1 MLIQSRD
8 LTLQYHDGTR
18 FISAVNKVS
27 ISLPET
33 GLYGILGPSGS
44 GKTSL
49 LYLLAGLKKPTSG
62 QLLYNG
68 ISYPET
74 ASEMNYLR
82 RNEMGFIFQSN
93 FLIDYLTVRENIAVG
108 SDKKYKEAK
117 PLIESI
123 AMQLNIFHL
132 LDRRIEQLS
141 GGEKQRVTI
150 ARALANEPK
159 VIFVDEP
166 TSSLDHVVG
175 KRVVEILE
183 RISKTSCVVMVTHD
197 ESNLSH
203 ADYIF
208 SIWDGKIMGLGEKKM
223 LNSAVLASN
232 PLVTPESETIAPA
245 TIPPL
250 INSNIVANNLM
261 AEKIALN
268 NLAHVNGAVN
278 LPNPSNPGMQ

>member
-1 MLIQSRD
+1 MLIQTRD
-8 LTLQYHDGTR
+8 LTLRYHDGTR
-18 FISAVNKVS
+18 FINAVNKVS

-49 LYLLAGLKKPTSG
+49 LYLLAGLKKPTEG
-62 QLLYNG
+62 QILYNG
-68 ISYPET
+68 ISYPED
-74 ASEMNYLR
+74 ASGMNYLR

-93 FLIDYLTVRENIAVG
+93 FLIDYLTVRENILVG
-108 SDKKYKEAK
+108 SDKKYKDAK
-117 PLIESI
+117 ALIESI

-132 LDRRIEQLS
+132 LDRKIEQLS

-183 RISKTSCVVMVTHD
+183 KISKTSCVVMVTHD

-208 SIWDGKIMGLGEKKM
+208 SIWDGKIMGLGDKK
-223 LNSAVLASN
+223 LINHTSLISN
-232 PLVTPESETIAPA
+232 PLVTPNTGTPQPVAPTINNPTANVP
-245 TIPPL
+245 TIGRPTQVSTP
-250 INSNIVANNLM
+250 
-261 AEKIALN
+261 
-268 NLAHVNGAVN
+268 
-278 LPNPSNPGMQ
+278 LPNPMEQI

>member
-1 MLIQSRD
+1 MLIQTRD
-8 LTLQYHDGTR
+8 LTLRYHDGTR
-18 FISAVNKVS
+18 FINAVNKIN

-49 LYLLAGLKKPTSG
+49 LYLLAGLKKPTEG
-62 QLLYNG
+62 QILYNG
-68 ISYPET
+68 LSYPED
-74 ASEMNYLR
+74 SSGMNYLR
-82 RNEMGFIFQSN
+82 RTEMGFIFQSN
-93 FLIDYLTVRENIAVG
+93 FLIDYLTVRENILVG
-108 SDKKYKEAK
+108 SDKKYKEAR
-117 PLIESI
+117 PFIESI
-123 AMQLNIFHL
+123 ALQLNIFHL
-132 LDRRIEQLS
+132 LDRKIEQLS

-183 RISKTSCVVMVTHD
+183 QISKKACVVMVTHD

-208 SIWDGKIMGLGEKKM
+208 SIWDGKIMGLGEKKSITPAS
-223 LNSAVLASN
+223 LVSN
-232 PLVTPESETIAPA
+232 PLVTPEKASINIPTSTPNNSFISNSLQQQMQTAPA
-245 TIPPL
+245 ST
-250 INSNIVANNLM
+250 
-261 AEKIALN
+261 
-268 NLAHVNGAVN
+268 
-278 LPNPSNPGMQ
+278 PNTPTV